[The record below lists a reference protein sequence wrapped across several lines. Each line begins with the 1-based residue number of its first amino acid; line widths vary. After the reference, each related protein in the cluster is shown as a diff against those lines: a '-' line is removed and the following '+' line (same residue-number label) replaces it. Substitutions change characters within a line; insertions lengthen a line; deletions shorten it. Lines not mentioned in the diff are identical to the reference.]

1 MTVAVS
7 HRAVGLGA
15 GHRAT
20 IDRVA
25 HCPRRADV
33 TIYRRSARATTGI
46 CYWCGTQSPHYRKEK
61 HARHCTHHRFGYRQH
76 RTCRCYSEK
85 ANPTK
90 SLGKRTGNPRC
101 SYGYAAC
108 LKYLMQKKGVSGG
121 ETLQTLAHIIAND
134 ELAAARDG
142 RMGGEQTQEI
152 RLLREHH
159 YRTARLVHIRANSRC
174 GSLSDRAHYLY
185 AVVRE
190 VPSQALGQLHVGA
203 RGSCDRIGLNRC
215 VGDGPPRLITCE
227 GWCYKYRAGSESC
240 LRTDPRSCLKH
251 YGSLKHL
258 IVDRPPR

>member
-1 MTVAVS
+1 LTVAVS

-33 TIYRRSARATTGI
+33 TIYRRSARATTGV

-101 SYGYAAC
+101 PYGYAAC

-142 RMGGEQTQEI
+142 RMGVGGLRRFGFYASIIIALLGSYIFAPTAGAAACPTGRITCTQWCAK
-152 RLLREHH
+152 
-159 YRTARLVHIRANSRC
+159 YRPKP
-174 GSLSDRAHYLY
+174 SDNCM
-185 AVVRE
+185 
-190 VPSQALGQLHVGA
+190 SGA
-203 RGSCDRIGLNRC
+203 RGSCDRIGFNHC
-215 VGDGPPRLITCE
+215 VDDGPPRLITCE

-258 IVDRPPR
+258 IVDGPPR